1 MSFFNPTQTNRN
13 YIENYGLDSST
24 DYGINIYKQIGGTYY
39 GWMQL
44 N

>member
-24 DYGINIYKQIGGTYY
+24 DYGINIYKQIENKVI
-39 GWMQL
+39 L
-44 N
+44 HVKF